1 MLGAQERQIFQAA
14 HVLVEQA
21 LSISLDHTLRRKLSI
36 CWRTTPKW
44 TANWF
49 PKTST
54 GPSALSRLLPLPR
67 SRSFRRG
74 CRFGHG
80 AILH

>member
-21 LSISLDHTLRRKLSI
+21 LSISLDHTVRRKLVGRNRRLIGS
-36 CWRTTPKW
+36 
-44 TANWF
+44 

-54 GPSALSRLLPLPR
+54 GSSALSRLLPLPALR
-67 SRSFRRG
+67 SRPFRRG